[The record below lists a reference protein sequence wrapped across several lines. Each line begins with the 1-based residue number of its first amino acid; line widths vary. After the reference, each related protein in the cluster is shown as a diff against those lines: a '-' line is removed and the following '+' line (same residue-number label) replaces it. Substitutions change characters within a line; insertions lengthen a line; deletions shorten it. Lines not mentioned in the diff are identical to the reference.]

1 MVYENPDQVM
11 IGLEVHVQ
19 LNKAAT
25 KMFCG
30 CTTQYT
36 DKEANTCLCPG
47 CLALPGTTPVLN
59 ENSVNF
65 AIKIGLALNAEIETE
80 TDFYMKNYFYPDLG
94 NGYQVT
100 QFDKPIVK
108 NGRIII
114 EGEDGE
120 LLVRIRRA
128 HMEDDPGK
136 LVHMGTIDKSTGT
149 LMDFN
154 RSGMPL
160 VEIVTEPDMRT
171 AKEARRF
178 LEKLRSILEYLEV
191 VDPSLEGAMKAD
203 ANVSVY
209 HGTRV
214 EVKNISSHKAVEKAI
229 NYEIMRQKDMIR
241 KGNKLVQETRHF
253 DEERNITISLRVKE
267 TADDYRYFP
276 EPDLVPVAPSREWVE
291 QIRATLPELPA
302 ARRRRLLDAWQ
313 FSDAEM
319 RDVINAGALDLLES
333 TIAAGTTP
341 GAARK
346 WWMGELSRRA
356 KADENPP
363 GPFTPRAICLNDYLD
378 DFFFTQDYADLM
390 GSSRDS
396 HKGQVVDLN
405 ARRKIADLDISGM
418 PHLGSGITWQWQD
431 PQGRMRTVMASTN
444 LHEGMV
450 TVIDMGTWQ
459 KIKDIPTPGPGFFI
473 RGHEKSPYVWV
484 DSMMSPQYRNT
495 LTVIDKNTL
504 QVVGS
509 VRADPGQTLAHIEFT
524 KDGRY
529 ALASLMEP
537 KGAIIVYDAR
547 TLREVKRIPMSKP
560 IGKYN
565 VFNKTTLSSGTS
577 H

>member
-1 MVYENPDQVM
+1 MNLKP
-11 IGLEVHVQ
+11 II
-19 LNKAAT
+19 AS
-25 KMFCG
+25 
-30 CTTQYT
+30 
-36 DKEANTCLCPG
+36 
-47 CLALPGTTPVLN
+47 LALLAAHWAQAQIPVHMHMPASAPMSAAVAADLPHARQLYQKICAQCHGADRLGGIGPALLPENLDRLRPAEARKVISDGREATQMKGSKDQLTPDDIAALASWIYTPVTP
-59 ENSVNF
+59 EPTWGAAQIKASRTVNPQ
-65 AIKIGLALNAEIETE
+65 AAYLPA
-80 TDFYMKNYFYPDLG
+80 
-94 NGYQVT
+94 
-100 QFDKPIVK
+100 KPIYSADPENLFVVVES
-108 NGRIII
+108 GDSHVTIL
-114 EGEDGE
+114 DGDKFE
-120 LLVRIRRA
+120 PIARFPSRFALHGGPKFTPDGHYVYFGSRDGWITKYDLWALQVVAEVRA
-128 HMEDDPGK
+128 G
-136 LVHMGTIDKSTGT
+136 
-149 LMDFN
+149 
-154 RSGMPL
+154 
-160 VEIVTEPDMRT
+160 
-171 AKEARRF
+171 
-178 LEKLRSILEYLEV
+178 
-191 VDPSLEGAMKAD
+191 
-203 ANVSVY
+203 
-209 HGTRV
+209 
-214 EVKNISSHKAVEKAI
+214 I
-229 NYEIMRQKDMIR
+229 NM
-241 KGNKLVQETRHF
+241 
-253 DEERNITISLRVKE
+253 RNIAVSGDGRWVMAANYL
-267 TADDYRYFP
+267 P
-276 EPDLVPVAPSREWVE
+276 HDLV
-291 QIRATLPELPA
+291 
-302 ARRRRLLDAWQ
+302 LLDAGDL
-313 FSDAEM
+313 SLKKIIPAVGLCGTGKSSRVSAVYDAAPRNSFVAAMKDIPE
-319 RDVINAGALDLLES
+319 VWEISYTPNAEPANN
-333 TIAAGTTP
+333 
-341 GAARK
+341 GAAPD
-346 WWMGELSRRA
+346 GRA
-356 KADENPP
+356 KAGENPP